1 MTKQELQERVKELE
15 YMVQARDDALDNADD
30 AYAELEDKL
39 YQMEVEMDNLKKGG
53 IRSVDNFLSRLELD
67 GMLTPELEREITEY
81 LRFHNE

>member
-67 GMLTPELEREITEY
+67 GILTPELEGEITEY